1 MIYNDAFSYFGIL
14 FALIFILLGI
24 GILKDTNIFPKTG
37 IQKMF
42 FLILAIMFL
51 ISGNYLS
58 KFFAFI
64 NE

>member
-1 MIYNDAFSYFGIL
+1 MIYNDAFAFIGVVSFLVIFTL
-14 FALIFILLGI
+14 FIIFLNE
-24 GILKDTNIFPKTG
+24 TNIFPKTG

-42 FLILAIMFL
+42 FVILAIMFL